1 MKVSYVEIYKEELRD
16 LLELNADNK
25 QDLHVREDDKGNTGK
40 IFTLQTRFL
49 ISLNYMCIFYAYQK
63 ILYYCKDCLDVE

>member
-40 IFTLQTRFL
+40 WYTLQTHAL
-49 ISLNYMCIFYAYQK
+49 TSHNYMCIYYAYQNITYIAVK
-63 ILYYCKDCLDVE
+63 IV